1 MGGLNGGFPKLFKSG
16 IWDDETIYAD
26 TALAGGWEMA
36 DFLNKYGSERLLFG
50 SDFPFGTPGNELQE
64 VIGLN
69 LGKQDFENIV
79 FKNIVRLLKIQEP

>member
-1 MGGLNGGFPKLFKSG
+1 
-16 IWDDETIYAD
+16 
-26 TALAGGWEMA
+26 MA

-69 LGKQDFENIV
+69 LGKQDFGNIV
-79 FKNIVRLLKIQEP
+79 FKNIVRLLKI